1 MIINNYKIVEEENK
15 NKYKNGIIWGYIN
28 YNTGEI
34 NLYSPLLSK
43 KIEKAFCEGKKFI
56 NIELLN
62 SIIYFEKN
70 EFIKKTNNIKT
81 PIFREVINSELNYNL
96 IEKKVVLDKKINKWV
111 LYKKKEHIGLL
122 VDLSIENM
130 EEYKNII
137 SNILRNHNEN
147 SKIHGIGLS
156 NIIKIIYNNKNLNT
170 IENFDEL
177 FLRNKVKTKNICEG
191 FIELIKLVDKNQY
204 ENEDITLYIIT
215 NSINMNNLNIMYDKL
230 IEDRK
235 ITNKWKIVNIE
246 TDELYLNDLEQNY
259 M

>member
-28 YNTGEI
+28 YNTSEI

-111 LYKKKEHIGLL
+111 LYKKKTYRIIG
-122 VDLSIENM
+122 
-130 EEYKNII
+130 
-137 SNILRNHNEN
+137 RF
-147 SKIHGIGLS
+147 
-156 NIIKIIYNNKNLNT
+156 IY
-170 IENFDEL
+170 
-177 FLRNKVKTKNICEG
+177 
-191 FIELIKLVDKNQY
+191 
-204 ENEDITLYIIT
+204 
-215 NSINMNNLNIMYDKL
+215 
-230 IEDRK
+230 
-235 ITNKWKIVNIE
+235 
-246 TDELYLNDLEQNY
+246 
-259 M
+259 